1 MEVGSYDVLP
11 LYELW
16 FRGTMRTLVNCR
28 ACEKCCGRQRKG
40 TRSSS
45 SEGSGCRVKA
55 GGQGGL
61 VGTVRFASGLGER
74 ELAQHVPG
82 GQTFQE
88 AEW

>member
-1 MEVGSYDVLP
+1 MH
-11 LYELW
+11 
-16 FRGTMRTLVNCR
+16 TLVNYR
-28 ACEKCCGRQRKG
+28 VCEKCCGKQRRG
-40 TRSSS
+40 TRNSS

-61 VGTVRFASGLGER
+61 VGTVRFASGLGQR
-74 ELAQHVPG
+74 GLAQCVPG

>member
-1 MEVGSYDVLP
+1 MEVGSHDVLL
-11 LYELW
+11 LYESWL
-16 FRGTMRTLVNCR
+16 RGSMHTLVNCR

-40 TRSSS
+40 TRSPS
-45 SEGSGCRVKA
+45 SEGSGCRGKV

-74 ELAQHVPG
+74 GLAQRVPG

-88 AEW
+88 AE